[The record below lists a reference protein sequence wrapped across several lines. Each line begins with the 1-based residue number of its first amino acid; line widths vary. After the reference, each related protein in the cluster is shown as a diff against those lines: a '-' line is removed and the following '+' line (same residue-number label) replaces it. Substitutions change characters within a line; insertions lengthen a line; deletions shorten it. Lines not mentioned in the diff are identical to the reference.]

1 MRKEIYKCDHCG
13 KELNTMHDFT
23 ETNLDD
29 FDFYAKV
36 DLCKKCYGE
45 ISKTVYEFCNC
56 GKGE

>member
-13 KELNTMHDFT
+13 KELNQMHDFT

-29 FDFYAKV
+29 FDFYATV
-36 DLCKKCYGE
+36 DLCEKCYGE

-56 GKGE
+56 DKGE

>member
-1 MRKEIYKCDHCG
+1 
-13 KELNTMHDFT
+13 MHDFT